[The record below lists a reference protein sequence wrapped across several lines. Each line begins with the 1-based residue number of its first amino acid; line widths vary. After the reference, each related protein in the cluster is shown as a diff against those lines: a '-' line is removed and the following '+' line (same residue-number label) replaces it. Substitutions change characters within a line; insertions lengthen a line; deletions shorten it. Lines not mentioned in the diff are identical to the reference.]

1 LDRLAIAD
9 LACSAFDNYFLKAQT
24 LRQRVKSD
32 FDNVFAARNVLS
44 ATPVRDDGPKVDILL
59 HPSAICTAPRLPS
72 ADSAAGDASSALDAY
87 TQDVLTVPASLAGLP
102 ALSIPAGLGADGW
115 PIGVT
120 VVSQWGCDDAVL
132 RMGAHVEQMLAVAS
146 SADTA

>member
-1 LDRLAIAD
+1 
-9 LACSAFDNYFLKAQT
+9 
-24 LRQRVKSD
+24 
-32 FDNVFAARNVLS
+32 VFAARNLLS
-44 ATPVRDDGPKVDILL
+44 ATLERDNCPKVDVLL
-59 HPSAICTAPRLPS
+59 HPSAICTAPRLSS
-72 ADSAAGDASSALDAY
+72 ADSAAEDASNGLDAY